1 MKKRLVKRKLA
12 PYLLLMPFLILMG
25 LFSAGII
32 NAVVQSLGYI
42 PAFELN
48 TFTLS
53 YYREIFRDGKYMQS
67 IGYSLWIAGISSV
80 CSVILGVM
88 LCVVLLSFK
97 KPSRLGRFSKS
108 LVNLPVI
115 TPHTIVALFVI
126 SIFAGSG
133 LISRILFSVGVI
145 ASPEDFPSLLYDS
158 KGFGVIL
165 AYLWK
170 EIPFVCMFVMTVM
183 ANISD
188 KYSEAAL
195 SLGAGK
201 IKTFLFVTLPLCRPT
216 IAGAFFII
224 FTYSFGAYE
233 LPFLLGSTTPKAL
246 PVQSFIEYT
255 HPDLRHR
262 PYAMVLNVLMI
273 AVGLA
278 ASVVYF
284 RLLEKKRKNK
294 EEIPVEKDK

>member
-1 MKKRLVKRKLA
+1 MKRRRIKRKLA
-12 PYLLLMPFLILMG
+12 PYLLLLPFLVLMG

-32 NAVVQSLGYI
+32 NAAVQSLGYI

-48 TFTLS
+48 TFTLD
-53 YYREIFRDGKYMQS
+53 YYREIFSEDKYMQS
-67 IGYSLWIAGISSV
+67 IGYSLWIAGVSSIG
-80 CSVILGVM
+80 STITGVL
-88 LCVVLLSFK
+88 LCAVMLSFK
-97 KPSRLGRFSKS
+97 KQSRLGRFSRA

-133 LISRILFSVGVI
+133 VVSRILFSAGVI
-145 ASPEDFPSLLYDS
+145 GSPEAFPSLLYDS
-158 KGFGVIL
+158 NGFGVIL

-183 ANISD
+183 ANISE
-188 KYSEAAL
+188 KYSQAAL

-216 IAGAFFII
+216 IAGAFFMI

-233 LPFLLGSTTPKAL
+233 LPFLLGATTPKAL

-284 RLLEKKRKNK
+284 RMSEKKT
-294 EEIPVEKDK
+294 EK